1 MPGQSPAYNQRAE
14 DGTGLGL
21 RLEGEQ
27 VAPLGGCRESS
38 PFFGVSFNPPPKPT
52 LGNLWSHLMDWVAG
66 WSSVDH
72 CWDEPRIW
80 SCQGPSLVALS
91 YI

>member
-38 PFFGVSFNPPPKPT
+38 PFFGVSFNPPPQA
-52 LGNLWSHLMDWVAG
+52 H
-66 WSSVDH
+66 
-72 CWDEPRIW
+72 PRK
-80 SCQGPSLVALS
+80 SLVPLDGLGGRLEQCRPLLG
-91 YI
+91 

>member
-14 DGTGLGL
+14 NGTGLGL

-38 PFFGVSFNPPPKPT
+38 PFFGVSFNPPSPPSEISGPT
-52 LGNLWSHLMDWVAG
+52 
-66 WSSVDH
+66 
-72 CWDEPRIW
+72 
-80 SCQGPSLVALS
+80 
-91 YI
+91 

>member
-38 PFFGVSFNPPPKPT
+38 PFFGVSFNPPPSPPSEISGPT
-52 LGNLWSHLMDWVAG
+52 
-66 WSSVDH
+66 
-72 CWDEPRIW
+72 
-80 SCQGPSLVALS
+80 
-91 YI
+91 